1 MNESAGWYKV
11 IQETEG
17 RKKYCTPATAT
28 STACSKPC
36 FKIMVGETVAQQAI
50 RRERPGAN
58 HVPVYR
64 LECHLPSHTNIH
76 FHINFNLSDELG
88 QFKLSLETH

>member
-64 LECHLPSHTNIH
+64 LECHLPSHPNIH
-76 FHINFNLSDELG
+76 FHINFNL
-88 QFKLSLETH
+88 